1 MNPIPWTYVRAE
13 LSREPL
19 AAMGLGAGLFGAI
32 SILGTIWAIPRLPE
46 GVLTVLSLSLAV
58 EGLPA
63 LVLVNTLLAVWFVAY
78 FVGAVV
84 VIRAIPAPRA
94 ENGLDIL
101 LVKPVPPAV
110 FVWSR
115 ILPALGLCVAVGLA
129 LSVTQVVGMV
139 GLFDAQL
146 SAAGA
151 LGAGLTAVAVAVAQL
166 GALTALTVRTTELAG
181 ALGLA
186 IAVFMAPLTPT
197 SVFIYRPDLF
207 PAEGVGRTLLVAPTN
222 LIVHSQVIAWAWP
235 LVMLAG
241 LGLAALGLAWAA
253 RRVVEG

>member
-1 MNPIPWTYVRAE
+1 MTPIPWTYVRAE
-13 LSREPL
+13 LGREPL
-19 AAMGLGAGLFGAI
+19 ATMGFGAGLFGAA
-32 SILGTIWAIPRLPE
+32 SILGTVWAIPRLPE
-46 GVLTVLSLSLAV
+46 GVLTLLSLTLSV

-84 VIRAIPAPRA
+84 VLRAIPAPRA
-94 ENGLDIL
+94 EGGLDIL

-115 ILPALGLCVAVGLA
+115 IVPALGLCATVGLA
-129 LSVTQVVGMV
+129 LSVIQVI
-139 GLFDAQL
+139 GLWGLINAEL
-146 SAAGA
+146 SAAGVF
-151 LGAGLTAVAVAVAQL
+151 GVGLTTVAIAIAQL
-166 GALTALTVRTTELAG
+166 GALAALTARTTELAG
-181 ALGLA
+181 ALGVA

-207 PAEGVGRTLLVAPTN
+207 PAEGVGRTLFVAPTN

-235 LVMLAG
+235 LVMLVG

-253 RRVVEG
+253 RRVVVG